1 MGVTDAAV
9 RRLAASGYPDLGV
22 IARGVTPPPRRSGR
36 TTTEPPGPVMAIRLS
51 VTGIRGGR
59 DPDRLA
65 RCPYL
70 LIVDVSNLGA
80 AIPPTWVRS
89 PADRDIRHVNI
100 WPSAKHYCPWAGS
113 PLPSLCW
120 NTFAAG
126 WLQAPPSQRTLGNAL
141 EYAKQ
146 LLNVENHVSP
156 AR

>member
-9 RRLAASGYPDLGV
+9 QQLASAGYPDLGV

-36 TTTEPPGPVMAIRLS
+36 ATTEPPGPVRAIRLS
-51 VTGIRGGR
+51 VDGIRGGR

-65 RCPYL
+65 RCTYL
-70 LIVDVSNLGA
+70 LIVDVSDLGA
-80 AIPPTWVRS
+80 AVPPTWIRT
-89 PADRDIRHVNI
+89 PADREIRHVNI
-100 WPSAKHYCPWAGS
+100 WPQAKCYCPWAGS
-113 PLPSLCW
+113 RLPSLCW

-126 WLQAPPSQRTLGNAL
+126 WLHAPPSHRTLGNAL

-146 LLNVENHVSP
+146 LLNAENHVSP